1 MNKFSYNLRLDTDG
15 LKIAHWSGAAL
26 EIEKKMRLLFL
37 IILLKLLFIG
47 TSIGFERPFN
57 ELPMYGGFEK
67 SHVEPNKEYSQ
78 HAANLGWQYFRDGDF
93 DTAIKRFNQ
102 SWMFNHNN
110 VDALWGFAMITLQR
124 AKQNNEEPIFNLK
137 ESIRFLE
144 ILKSLEPQEVRYPVD
159 LALSHIFLGNELK
172 KENMDYDGEFNKA
185 EKLLKDAKSIQQDYP
200 MIYAN
205 LSILEFYR
213 GNFPKAKRLIDKATE
228 LGFIVQQSFEKA
240 LNEKL
245 TNANN

>member
-1 MNKFSYNLRLDTDG
+1 
-15 LKIAHWSGAAL
+15 
-26 EIEKKMRLLFL
+26 MRLTLLVVLFQ
-37 IILLKLLFIG
+37 ILFVG
-47 TSIGFERPFN
+47 TSICFERPSN
-57 ELPMYGGFEK
+57 EIPMYGGADK
-67 SHVEPNKEYSQ
+67 SHVEQNNEFSQ
-78 HAANLGWQYFRDGDF
+78 HAADLGWKYFNNGDF

-124 AKQNNEEPIFNLK
+124 AKKNNEEPIYNLK

-144 ILKSLEPQEVRYPVD
+144 MLELLEPQEIRYPID

-172 KENMDYDGEFNKA
+172 KDNSAYESEFTMAENL
-185 EKLLKDAKSIQQDYP
+185 LLKAKSMQQDYP

-205 LSILEFYR
+205 QSILEFYR
-213 GNFPKAKRLIDKATE
+213 GNYPKAKKLLNKAAA
-228 LGFIVQQSFEKA
+228 LGFDVQQSYEKA

-245 TNANN
+245 NDANH